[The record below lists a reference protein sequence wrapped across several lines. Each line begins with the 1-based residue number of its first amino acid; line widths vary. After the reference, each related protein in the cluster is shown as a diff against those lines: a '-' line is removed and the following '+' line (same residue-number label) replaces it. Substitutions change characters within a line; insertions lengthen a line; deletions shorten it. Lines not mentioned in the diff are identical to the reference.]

1 MPRVYDDVTIVLR
14 ARTRAIDGIRDA
26 PTASLHRARIDVT
39 HLVRAAS
46 RAGSRAI
53 RASARERDGNELSA
67 AFDSR
72 ACGVAVD
79 VGAVVG
85 VSVRRAMSI
94 RTADD
99 VLRPA
104 PSTSSDSDSD
114 DGDAYDDIMKSIAL
128 ERIDADASASA
139 SAFAERITFVDAC
152 FACISTAL
160 SPSSRARDRRE
171 ARMRLGKV
179 YGAIVRGSALDTRAD
194 VITLAEITRFLSRSP
209 ALRPPTEAARVA
221 LENGIAAHMRA
232 LHRDGVLCTAGS
244 IAEDE
249 AHEVLHGDGLF
260 ARFIGRRCDAAIAR
274 ATRALKKRYRA
285 LDDEA
290 SMRGDDDVL
299 TRMRNVAID
308 GWLGAASD
316 DEYDDNDDGGGTF
329 DELTDAVADEDDLA
343 DFYDG
348 EEEDDAAIAGTSRN
362 VIDAEDAYEDDGVS
376 HYVPVAGAEICDV
389 EKDQEFILKEIISL
403 RLESDQS
410 IAKRVQANLE
420 ATRGAQDSTDGR
432 RARLFADLFRKYSR
446 TDTSQNVHTGAVVR
460 EMSSHNPKYNFFR
473 GTEPK
478 TRIEPTVKDIEFRSV
493 DAHVKEKKAREDK
506 HRKH

>member
-1 MPRVYDDVTIVLR
+1 MSF
-14 ARTRAIDGIRDA
+14 RT
-26 PTASLHRARIDVT
+26 
-39 HLVRAAS
+39 
-46 RAGSRAI
+46 
-53 RASARERDGNELSA
+53 
-67 AFDSR
+67 
-72 ACGVAVD
+72 AVD
-79 VGAVVG
+79 V
-85 VSVRRAMSI
+85 I
-94 RTADD
+94 
-99 VLRPA
+99 RPA
-104 PSTSSDSDSD
+104 PSTSSDADSD
-114 DGDAYDDIMKSIAL
+114 DGDADDDIMKRIAL

-139 SAFAERITFVDAC
+139 SAFAERIAFVDAC

-171 ARMRLGKV
+171 ARMRLGKL
-179 YGAIVRGSALDTRAD
+179 YGAIVRGSALDARAD

-260 ARFIGRRCDAAIAR
+260 ARFIGSRCDAAIAR

-285 LDDEA
+285 VDDEA

-299 TRMRNVAID
+299 RRMRSVAID

-329 DELTDAVADEDDLA
+329 DAQSDELTDTVADEDDLA

-348 EEEDDAAIAGTSRN
+348 EEEDAAAIAATSRN
-362 VIDAEDAYEDDGVS
+362 VIDVDDAYEDDGVS

-403 RLESDQS
+403 RHESDQS

-420 ATRGAQDSTDGR
+420 ATRGAENSADGR
-432 RARLFADLFRKYSR
+432 RAKLFADLFRKYAR

-478 TRIEPTVKDIEFRSV
+478 TRIEPTVKGIEFRSV